1 MPTQENRSHRVRD
14 FFLYTVIGVAIA
26 ASAILLGVHQ
36 AKTGHPSDAFK
47 WIAFALNT
55 AFVFG
60 SSLKAMGSWLRKPKL
75 WSIGGSFLIDTWN
88 HRRIGGFALRAH
100 SPDLVRAS

>member
-1 MPTQENRSHRVRD
+1 MFGIS
-14 FFLYTVIGVAIA
+14 FFLYTIIGVAIA

-47 WIAFALNT
+47 WIAFTLNT

-60 SSLKAMGSWLRKPKL
+60 APLRAMGSWLKKNCGHWRQL
-75 WSIGGSFLIDTWN
+75 SY
-88 HRRIGGFALRAH
+88 
-100 SPDLVRAS
+100 